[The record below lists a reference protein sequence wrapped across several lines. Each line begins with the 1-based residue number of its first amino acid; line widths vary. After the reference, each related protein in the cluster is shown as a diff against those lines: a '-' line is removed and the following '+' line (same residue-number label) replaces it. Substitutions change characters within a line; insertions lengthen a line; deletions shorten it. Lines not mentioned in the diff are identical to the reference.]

1 MSGLGLE
8 WECGVVS
15 ACALVGPIKV
25 IAIDTGEAACA
36 SLSVNGAGP
45 SLESAQTAAEAT
57 LAQAFE
63 ALLKRPSLIARLP
76 TDALARAA
84 RAAVDELR
92 ERGRSLGIEAERDQH
107 ATALR
112 VIEAL
117 AVSARTVESIADAP
131 AENEVAR

>member
-1 MSGLGLE
+1 VSGLGLE
-8 WECGVVS
+8 WECGEVS

-25 IAIDTGEAACA
+25 FAIDTGEAACA

-45 SLESAQTAAEAT
+45 SLESAQTAAEDT
-57 LAQAFE
+57 LAQALE

-112 VIEAL
+112 VIERLAGSAL
-117 AVSARTVESIADAP
+117 AVGQIAAATP
-131 AENEVAR
+131 ANDGT